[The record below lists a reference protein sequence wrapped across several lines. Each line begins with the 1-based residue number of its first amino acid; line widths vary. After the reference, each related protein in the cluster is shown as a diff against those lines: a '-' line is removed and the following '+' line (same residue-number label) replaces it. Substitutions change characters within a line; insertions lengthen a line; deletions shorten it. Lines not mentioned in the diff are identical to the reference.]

1 MEHYIDITDKQAECL
16 RQINKEETR
25 IGDYA
30 MIDGFSG
37 FCKGSY
43 NKITD
48 ILMRYDETTGEPYK
62 VVCCGDKWFHFDSG
76 WCIRG
81 ASAYK
86 IFGYYRFE

>member
-1 MEHYIDITDKQAECL
+1 MKDYIDYTDKQAECL
-16 RQINKEETR
+16 RQINKEEIR

-30 MIDGFSG
+30 KIDGFSG
-37 FCKGSY
+37 FCQCSY
-43 NKITD
+43 NKITY
-48 ILMRYDETTGEPYK
+48 ILTRYDETTGKPYK
-62 VVCCGDKWFHFDSG
+62 VVCCGDKWYHFDSG